1 MMCLFKTLRHKQ
13 HNDVLIYNT
22 QTQTT

>member
-13 HNDVLIYNT
+13 HNDMLIVNT

>member
-13 HNDVLIYNT
+13 HNDVLIYIT